1 MKQQSFRGFGFIL
14 LMMVLIYMAM
24 ILPNRMFV
32 NRRTSQEFLNDL
44 ENGPVMEVEIQ
55 PNQETPT
62 GQVNYIMSDGEPV
75 SYTHLKA
82 LKDMVNA

>member
-44 ENGPVMEVEIQ
+44 ENGR
-55 PNQETPT
+55 
-62 GQVNYIMSDGEPV
+62 
-75 SYTHLKA
+75 
-82 LKDMVNA
+82 